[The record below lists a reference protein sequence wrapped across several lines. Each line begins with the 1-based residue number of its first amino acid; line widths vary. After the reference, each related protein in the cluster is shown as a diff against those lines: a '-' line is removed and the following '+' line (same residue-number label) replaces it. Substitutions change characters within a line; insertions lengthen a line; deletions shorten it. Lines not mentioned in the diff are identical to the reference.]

1 MTSYDPN
8 IISGVHTVQ
17 ITMQM
22 WDYVGHII
30 QKIRGNCKGMEILNF
45 DFEIEDEF
53 PENDCQLEYHEDG
66 DFFSCILKNE
76 NGDTLECENDAQ
88 EMNDMI
94 VAVEILSFERVMD

>member
-1 MTSYDPN
+1 
-8 IISGVHTVQ
+8 
-17 ITMQM
+17 
-22 WDYVGHII
+22 
-30 QKIRGNCKGMEILNF
+30 MEILNF